1 MRGESR
7 KTAKHVT
14 LCYTAMKRLR
24 TEGREEKGGG
34 QKQRRRKKTETE
46 GKWRRWEKTMM
57 EQKGRDLEARE
68 QASE

>member
-34 QKQRRRKKTETE
+34 QKQRRRKKERNRREMEKMGENNDGAE
-46 GKWRRWEKTMM
+46 GWRFRGK
-57 EQKGRDLEARE
+57 R
-68 QASE
+68 ASQ

>member
-34 QKQRRRKKTETE
+34 QKQRRRK
-46 GKWRRWEKTMM
+46 REK
-57 EQKGRDLEARE
+57 QKGNGEDGRK
-68 QASE
+68 Q

>member
-34 QKQRRRKKTETE
+34 QKQRRRKKRETE

-57 EQKGRDLEARE
+57 VQKARGKR
-68 QASE
+68 ASQ

>member
-24 TEGREEKGGG
+24 TEGTEEKGGG
-34 QKQRRRKKTETE
+34 QKQRRRKKDRNRREMEKMGENDGAE
-46 GKWRRWEKTMM
+46 GWRFRGK
-57 EQKGRDLEARE
+57 R
-68 QASE
+68 ASQ